1 MKATTD
7 FSDVLA
13 EDITIEEVISQEFEF
28 GDFILRREKNHWEIQ
43 FEDAEG
49 EQGIIIEREDFV
61 DGKFEFSIDDNKLSL
76 LLIDFD
82 RIEKFMQDNNLLA

>member
-13 EDITIEEVISQEFEF
+13 EDITIEEIISQEFEF

-61 DGKFEFSIDDNKLSL
+61 DGEFEFSIDDNKLSL